1 MIQLSDLDRTY
12 QVGGRP
18 VHALRDID
26 LCIAAGEYVSI
37 MGPSGSGKST
47 LLKTLAGLLPPLGG
61 GFEFAGSPV
70 DYRSE
75 ASLGRLYARIGVL
88 YQDGALLNGLSLFEN
103 VALPVRMHYPELPE
117 AVVRDMVHAGL
128 AQVEMAG
135 SAEKYP
141 SELSGGM
148 RKRGALARALVLDPH
163 VVFCDEPSSGLDPIT
178 SRLLDDLL
186 LRLKESFRM
195 TLVVVTHELRSIER
209 VADRVLLL
217 NDGGLRFAG
226 DYADLAGSGDEFIR
240 TFFLRKGHHDDA

>member
-1 MIQLSDLDRTY
+1 MDIITARDLTVGYGRTEI
-12 QVGGRP
+12 
-18 VHALRDID
+18 LRDLAFAIPEGR
-26 LCIAAGEYVSI
+26 ITAVVGV
-37 MGPSGSGKST
+37 SGSGKST

-88 YQDGALLNGLSLFEN
+88 YQDGALLNGLSLYEN

-135 SAEKYP
+135 SAEKFP

-186 LRLKESFRM
+186 LRLKESFKM

-217 NDGGLRFAG
+217 NDGGLRYAG
-226 DYADLAGSGDEFIR
+226 EYGDLAASGDGFIR

>member
-1 MIQLSDLDRTY
+1 MDIITARDLTVGYGRTE
-12 QVGGRP
+12 V
-18 VHALRDID
+18 LRDLAFAVPEGLIT
-26 LCIAAGEYVSI
+26 AVVGV
-37 MGPSGSGKST
+37 SGSGKST

-75 ASLGRLYARIGVL
+75 ASLGRLYAKIGVL
-88 YQDGALLNGLSLFEN
+88 YQDGALLNGLSLYEN
-103 VALPVRMHYPELPE
+103 VALPVRMHFPELPE

-128 AQVEMAG
+128 AQVEMAA
-135 SAEKYP
+135 SAEKFP
-141 SELSGGM
+141 AELSGGM

-186 LRLKESFRM
+186 LRLKESFKM

-217 NDGGLRFAG
+217 GNGGLRFAG
-226 DYADLAGSGDEFIR
+226 DHADLAASDDEFIR

>member
-1 MIQLSDLDRTY
+1 MDIITARDLTVGYGRTE
-12 QVGGRP
+12 V
-18 VHALRDID
+18 LRDVAFAIPEGR
-26 LCIAAGEYVSI
+26 ITAVVGV
-37 MGPSGSGKST
+37 SGSGKST

-88 YQDGALLNGLSLFEN
+88 YQDGALLNGLSLYEN

-135 SAEKYP
+135 SAEKFP
-141 SELSGGM
+141 AELSGGM